1 MLPSNVYIKE
11 NSWRAR
17 MACRIMKSS
26 GVAIVFGNT
35 IHLWG
40 ITEQEFLRNQP
51 LVRHELKHVE
61 QYKRLG
67 YLPFIAAYLWEC
79 YRRGYYNNKF
89 EKEAREAEAPTKP
102 PAPT

>member
-1 MLPSNVYIKE
+1 MLPPKVRIKE

-17 MACRIMKSS
+17 TACRIMKSS

-40 ITEQEFLRNQP
+40 ITKEQFLKNKP

-67 YLPFIAAYLWEC
+67 YLPFIAKYLLEC
-79 YRRGYYNNKF
+79 YRHGYYNNKF
-89 EKEAREAEAPTKP
+89 EKEAREAE
-102 PAPT
+102 